1 MGRAAVGERRDLGKR
16 RMAREMAVQML
27 YQADQ
32 AGSTA
37 PAVVRAFDVQE
48 FLIERLRVE
57 AAAAAEE
64 PPVASPVRLSE
75 ADLREGHEAFDHAT
89 SLVGG
94 TRDRLEE
101 IDSLIRAQAEN
112 WRLERMPPVDRNIL
126 RLAVYE
132 LLHEP
137 DVPQLVVVD
146 EAVELAKRFGSDQSG
161 RFVNGL
167 LDGLIKRHAFPGSFD

>member
-1 MGRAAVGERRDLGKR
+1 
-16 RMAREMAVQML
+16 MAREMAIQML
-27 YQADQ
+27 YQADL
-32 AGSTA
+32 AGSSA
-37 PAVVRAFDVQE
+37 PAVVRAFEVDE
-48 FLIERLRVE
+48 FLTERTR
-57 AAAAAEE
+57 AE
-64 PPVASPVRLSE
+64 VASDEAELAPIRLTE
-75 ADLREGHEAFDHAT
+75 EDRREGRDAFEHAT
-89 SLVGG
+89 ALVRG
-94 TRDRLEE
+94 TRERLEE
-101 IDSLIRAQAEN
+101 IDALIRAQAEN

-167 LDGLIKRHAFPGSFD
+167 LDGLIKRHAFPGSFE

>member
-1 MGRAAVGERRDLGKR
+1 MGKR
-16 RMAREMAVQML
+16 RMAREMAIQML

-32 AGSTA
+32 AGSPA
-37 PAVVRAFDVQE
+37 SAVVRAFNVQE
-48 FLIERLRVE
+48 FLVERQRAESADGE
-57 AAAAAEE
+57 ATPA
-64 PPVASPVRLSE
+64 PVRLSE
-75 ADLREGHEAFDHAT
+75 DDLRTGRDAFEHA
-89 SLVGG
+89 SALVQG
-94 TRDRLEE
+94 TRERLEE
-101 IDSLIRAQAEN
+101 IDGLIRAQAEN

-146 EAVELAKRFGSDQSG
+146 EAVELAKRFGSEQSG

-167 LDGLIKRHAFPGSFD
+167 LDGLIKRHAFPGSVE

>member
-1 MGRAAVGERRDLGKR
+1 MVRAAVGERRDLGKR

-32 AGSTA
+32 AGSPA
-37 PAVVRAFDVQE
+37 AAVVRAFDVQE
-48 FLIERLRVE
+48 FLVERLRAE
-57 AAAAAEE
+57 AAAEE
-64 PPVASPVRLSE
+64 PAVASPARLSE
-75 ADLREGHEAFDHAT
+75 EDLREGREAFDHAT
-89 SLVGG
+89 ALVAG

-101 IDSLIRAQAEN
+101 IDSLIRAQTEN

-146 EAVELAKRFGSDQSG
+146 EAVELAKRFGSEQSG

>member
-1 MGRAAVGERRDLGKR
+1 
-16 RMAREMAVQML
+16 MAREMAVQML

-32 AGSTA
+32 AGSSA

-48 FLIERLRVE
+48 YLIERVRSEEADTE
-57 AAAAAEE
+57 AAVPA
-64 PPVASPVRLSE
+64 PVRLSE
-75 ADLREGHEAFDHAT
+75 EDLREGREAFDHAAK
-89 SLVGG
+89 LVGG
-94 TRDRLEE
+94 ARERLEE

-132 LLHEP
+132 LLFEP

-146 EAVELAKRFGSDQSG
+146 EAVELAKRFGSEQSG

-167 LDGLIKRHAFPGSFD
+167 LDGLIKRHAFPGSFE

>member
-1 MGRAAVGERRDLGKR
+1 
-16 RMAREMAVQML
+16 MAREMAVQML

-32 AGSTA
+32 AGSAA

-48 FLIERLRVE
+48 FLIERVR
-57 AAAAAEE
+57 AEE
-64 PPVASPVRLSE
+64 PATEQTAPGPVRLSE
-75 ADLREGHEAFDHAT
+75 EDRREGREAFDHAAT
-89 SLVGG
+89 LVRG
-94 TRDRLEE
+94 TRERLEE

-132 LLHEP
+132 LLYEP

-146 EAVELAKRFGSDQSG
+146 EAVELAKRFGSEQSG

-167 LDGLIKRHAFPGSFD
+167 LDGLIKRHAFPGSIE